1 MDSLKISNHNKST
14 VSYIADIFMYLRFML
29 DLKKEQKTQYEVK
42 VTSMAGALGFKVG
55 LREGHNEGINYFE
68 LLCLCL
74 LNTS

>member
-1 MDSLKISNHNKST
+1 
-14 VSYIADIFMYLRFML
+14 MYLRFML

-74 LNTS
+74 LNAS